1 MSSLEPTPLANAVRA
16 VAPALVTSL
25 VFSFFINLLTLVSPI
40 YMLQVYDRVVATRDI
55 DTLVAITV
63 IAVGLLVVYA
73 LLQALR
79 TRVLVRA
86 GLLFDRRLADDTFE
100 AVHRG
105 LLRQPNGGWLQVL
118 RDIDVLREFL
128 SGAGLIAFFDA
139 PWFPIFVGAA
149 FLLHSWFGW
158 LAIIGGLVIFALALA
173 NELLTK
179 RQLEGANQA
188 SMRASRSAYAIF
200 RNGEALEAMG
210 MLSGLRRIWGEHH
223 EAALK
228 GQARASDR
236 AGTTLS
242 LTRFARTALQV
253 GILGTGAYLAI
264 RREISLGAIVAASIL
279 IGRAL
284 APVEFAVAGW
294 KGFVSAR
301 GAFARVRA
309 LFRFVGITPERMP
322 LPPPH
327 GALAVEDLGA
337 SAPGQQANFLHGISF
352 RLEAGETLGIV
363 GPNAAGKSS
372 LIRVLVG
379 VWPAAEGAVR
389 LDGSSLAH
397 WDRQRL
403 GRHIGYL
410 PQDVELF
417 AGSVAQNI
425 ARFQEIDDQ
434 GVIAAAELA
443 GCHELIQQLPDG
455 YDTQIGEGGLILSGG
470 QRQRIAL
477 ARAVYGDP
485 SLVVLDEPNS
495 NLDTAGEEA
504 LIAALHRLKERG
516 ASLVVVTHRLNI
528 LATADKILVMD
539 GGTVHA
545 WGERDDILESLL
557 GPRIVQTPAPQPA
570 PARLAPTG
578 QARGLKA
585 HAER

>member
-1 MSSLEPTPLANAVRA
+1 MSSLEASPLASAVRA
-16 VAPALVTSL
+16 VMPALATSL

-40 YMLQVYDRVVATRDI
+40 YMLQIYDRVVATRDL

-86 GLLFDRRLADDTFE
+86 GLLFDCRLAEEAFD

-105 LLRQPNGGWLQVL
+105 LLRQPGGGSLQVL
-118 RDIDVLREFL
+118 RDIEVLREFL

-149 FLLHSWFGW
+149 FLLHPWFGW
-158 LAIIGGLVIFALALA
+158 LAIIGGLVMFALALV
-173 NELLTK
+173 NELATK
-179 RQLEGANQA
+179 RQLDDANQA

-200 RNGEALEAMG
+200 RNGEVLEAMG
-210 MLSGLRRIWGEHH
+210 MLPGLRRLWGQHH
-223 EAALK
+223 GAHLQA
-228 GQARASDR
+228 QARASDR

-242 LTRFARTALQV
+242 LTRFARTVLQI
-253 GILGTGAYLAI
+253 GILGTGAYLGI

-294 KGFVSAR
+294 KGFVAAR
-301 GAFARVRA
+301 LAFARVRT
-309 LFRFVGITPERMP
+309 LFRFVGLVPERMP
-322 LPPPH
+322 LPPPR
-327 GALAVEDLGA
+327 GALSVEELA
-337 SAPGQQANFLHGISF
+337 AAAPGQHANFLHDISF

-389 LDGSSLAH
+389 LDGSSLTH

-417 AGSVAQNI
+417 AGTVAQNI

-434 GVIAAAELA
+434 AVIAAAQLA

-470 QRQRIAL
+470 QRQRVAL
-477 ARAVYGDP
+477 ARAVYGEP
-485 SLVVLDEPNS
+485 SLIVLDEPNS

-504 LIAALHRLKERG
+504 LIAALRRLKERG
-516 ASLVVVTHRLNI
+516 ASVILVTHRLNI

-539 GGTVHA
+539 GGTVSA

-557 GPRIVQTPAPQPA
+557 GPRVVQTPAPQPA
-570 PARLAPTG
+570 PARLA
-578 QARGLKA
+578 AADR
-585 HAER
+585 